1 MALRC
6 WRWWHRPAWAR
17 MRPPPAGRPLSR
29 NGELPGLGF
38 CRLFSTQKL
47 TPQICVVGSGPAGFY
62 TAQHLLK
69 HHPQAHVDIYEKQLV
84 PFGLVRFGVAPD
96 HPEVKNVIHTF
107 TQTARS
113 DRCAFRGHVVV
124 GRDVSVPELR
134 EAYHAVVLSYGA
146 EDHQALRIPGEELS
160 GVFSARAFV
169 GWYNGL
175 PENQELAPDLSCDTA
190 VILGQGNVALDVAR
204 ILLTPPEHLEKTDI
218 TEAALGVLR
227 QSQVKTVWIVGR
239 RGPLQVA
246 FTIKE
251 LREMIQLPGTRSVLD
266 PADFLGIQDRIKEVP
281 RPRRR
286 LTELLLRTATEKP
299 GLVGAACQ
307 PLTSRTWGLRFF
319 RSPQQVL
326 PSPDGQRAA
335 GIRLAV
341 TRLEGVGEAT
351 QAVTT
356 GDTEDLP
363 CGLVLSSIGYKSRP
377 IDPSVPFDPILGVI
391 PNVEGRVV
399 DMPGLYCSGW
409 VKRGPTGVIATTMN
423 DSFLTGQSLLQDLQ
437 AGRLPS
443 GPRPGYAAIE
453 ALLSSRGVRPVSFS
467 DWEKLDA
474 EEVSRGQGAGKPR
487 EKLVDPQEMLRLLAP
502 GT

>member
-1 MALRC
+1 MGIRSSSTLQVIE
-6 WRWWHRPAWAR
+6 
-17 MRPPPAGRPLSR
+17 GRTTI
-29 NGELPGLGF
+29 GEKLIKSPTDRF
-38 CRLFSTQKL
+38 CRQFSTQEQ

-69 HHPQAHVDIYEKQLV
+69 HHTRAHVDIYEKQLV

-96 HPEVKNVIHTF
+96 HPEVKNVINTF

-113 DRCAFRGHVVV
+113 DRCAFRGNVVV
-124 GRDVSVPELR
+124 GRDVTVPELR

-146 EDHQALRIPGEELS
+146 EDHQALGVPGEELP
-160 GVFSARAFV
+160 GVLSARAFV

-175 PENQELAPDLSCDTA
+175 PENRELVPDLSCDTA
-190 VILGQGNVALDVAR
+190 VILGQGNVALDMAR

-218 TEAALGVLR
+218 TAASLGVLR
-227 QSQVKTVWIVGR
+227 QSRVKTVWIVGR

-251 LREMIQLPGTRSVLD
+251 LREMIQLPGTRPILD
-266 PADFLGIQDRIKEVP
+266 PVDFLGLQDKIKEVP

-299 GLVGAACQ
+299 GREEAARQ
-307 PLTSRTWGLRFF
+307 ASASRSWGLRFF

-326 PSPDGQRAA
+326 PSSDGQRTA

-341 TRLEGVGEAT
+341 TKLEGVGEAAR
-351 QAVTT
+351 AVPT
-356 GDTEDLP
+356 GDVEDLP
-363 CGLVLSSIGYKSRP
+363 CGLVLSSLGYKSHP
-377 IDPSVPFDPILGVI
+377 IDPSVPFDSKLGVI
-391 PNVEGRVV
+391 PNTEGRVV
-399 DMPGLYCSGW
+399 AVPGLYCSGW
-409 VKRGPTGVIATTMN
+409 VKRGPTGVIGTTMN
-423 DSFLTGQSLLQDLQ
+423 DSFLTGQALLQDLQ
-437 AGRLPS
+437 GGLLPS
-443 GPRPGYAAIE
+443 GPRPGYTAIE
-453 ALLSSRGVRPVSFS
+453 ALLSGRGVQPVSFS

-487 EKLVDPQEMLRLLAP
+487 EKLVDPQEMLWLL
-502 GT
+502 GR